1 MMHNLAL
8 SNYRFSGTIV
18 GVEDNKSSGWAD
30 SEWRSL
36 KVNLFLLSYTSSFQP
51 PYWGRKSTKLTRS
64 TRIEE
69 EEIRNKRRY
78 LQT

>member
-1 MMHNLAL
+1 MMHHLSL

-36 KVNLFLLSYTSSFQP
+36 KVNLFLLSYTSSFLP
-51 PYWGRKSTKLTRS
+51 PYWG
-64 TRIEE
+64 
-69 EEIRNKRRY
+69 
-78 LQT
+78 